1 MPTIVSYLRSNA
13 FRPKSSGSP
22 GEGEVFN
29 IHTNMWEELDAEE
42 KGGLMGFQRGDT
54 AAPSITEE
62 QRAIRL
68 DRALDR
74 TTMRWLGAFL
84 HASQA

>member
-29 IHTNMWEELDAEE
+29 IHTNLWEEPDAEE
-42 KGGLMGFQRGDT
+42 KEELLGSQRGG
-54 AAPSITEE
+54 S
-62 QRAIRL
+62 RL
-68 DRALDR
+68 GRALDE